1 LIPYERSWLDH
12 MTFFGFWGHVLG
24 LLMPA
29 LGVSVVLMAAPRLW
43 PRAAKGR
50 WRFKT
55 EALALVG
62 SGVLVL
68 LGGLVLFGRD
78 GKMLT
83 YTALVLVLGTL
94 AWWNRRR

>member
-1 LIPYERSWLDH
+1 

-29 LGVSVVLMAAPRLW
+29 LGVAAFLIAMSRLW
-43 PRAAKGR
+43 PAVKRR
-50 WRFKT
+50 WSLKT
-55 EALALVG
+55 EVMTLMG
-62 SGVLVL
+62 SGVVVVL
-68 LGGLVLFGRD
+68 AGLVVFGRD